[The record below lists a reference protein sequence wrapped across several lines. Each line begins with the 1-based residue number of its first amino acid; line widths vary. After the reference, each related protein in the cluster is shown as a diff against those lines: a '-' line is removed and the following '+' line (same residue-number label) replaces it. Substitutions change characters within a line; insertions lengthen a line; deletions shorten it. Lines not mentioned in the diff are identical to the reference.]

1 MSVVG
6 VGLILTEPSDPE
18 FFSYSKERLNV
29 CLSNLDF
36 AIVHEVNNVEQV
48 REGNVPQN
56 YDGVG
61 ARIAPQ
67 EPAKKGGAC

>member
-6 VGLILTEPSDPE
+6 VGLILTEPPDPE
-18 FFSYSKERLNV
+18 FFSYGKERLNV

-48 REGNVPQN
+48 REGDVPEDN
-56 YDGVG
+56 DRVG
-61 ARIAPQ
+61 AGVAPQ
-67 EPAKKGGAC
+67 EPPEKG